1 VPQHRPAG
9 EDDASGPGHAGLVVR
24 AGAIET
30 IVAVSL
36 IAMAVWLWLGSYSFD
51 EGGRGLMGPAAFP
64 RGVALLLG
72 AASLILGAKGM
83 RQVMQPAADAT
94 SAPAVFRR
102 PSAVML
108 AAALIVLYPLLLP
121 RFGFYPTTG
130 VWLLALLWCSGQR
143 NVVWGLVTVLA
154 FLVVVKLVF
163 QMVMG
168 IPLP

>member
-1 VPQHRPAG
+1 MLQAR
-9 EDDASGPGHAGLVVR
+9 EDSANGTEHAGLIIR
-24 AGAIET
+24 AGVVET
-30 IVAVSL
+30 IVAVSF
-36 IAMAVWLWLGSYSFD
+36 IVVAVWLWLGSYAFD

-72 AASLILGAKGM
+72 AASLVLAFRGV
-83 RQVMQPAADAT
+83 RQMVRPVAHHAV
-94 SAPAVFRR
+94 PVVFRR
-102 PSAVML
+102 PSAVVV
-108 AAALIVLYPLLLP
+108 AAVLIVLYPLLLP

-130 VWLLALLWCSGQR
+130 VWLLALLWCAGQR
-143 NVVWGLVTVLA
+143 NVIWGLVTVLA